1 MNASHDPEYVTV
13 DVRLPAAL
21 YTDLDAY
28 AVAHGYDS
36 VDDAVSDAIDE
47 QIEQT

>member
-1 MNASHDPEYVTV
+1 MNAGHNPKYTTV

-21 YTDLDAY
+21 FADLDAY
-28 AVAHGYDS
+28 AVAHGYTS

-47 QIEQT
+47 QLERT

>member
-1 MNASHDPEYVTV
+1 MNSGPRPEYVTV

-28 AVAHGYDS
+28 AVAHGYGS
-36 VDDAVSDAIDE
+36 VDDAVSDALDA
-47 QIEQT
+47 QIQRA